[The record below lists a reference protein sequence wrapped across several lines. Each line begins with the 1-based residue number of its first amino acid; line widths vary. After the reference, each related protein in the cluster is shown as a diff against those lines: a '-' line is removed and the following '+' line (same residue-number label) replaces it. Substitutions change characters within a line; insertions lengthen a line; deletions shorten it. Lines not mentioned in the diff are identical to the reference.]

1 MRAAREQA
9 NRDTELNRLKAQ
21 LKSLR
26 EMLRESHKVLPLPLT
41 PNLPG
46 EPQGAQGRL
55 GLG

>member
-26 EMLRESHKVLPLPLT
+26 EMLRESHKVLPLTLT
-41 PNLPG
+41 LT
-46 EPQGAQGRL
+46 L
-55 GLG
+55 